1 MRYKPCF
8 NGYIRMN
15 RIPSFLYNVLDRVD
29 NKKIKISPFFLYNT
43 LDRIH
48 NKKHSPMSLLLI

>member
-8 NGYIRMN
+8 NGYIRIN
-15 RIPSFLYNVLDRVD
+15 RIPSFLY
-29 NKKIKISPFFLYNT
+29 NKKIKISPFFLYNA